1 MTAATT
7 TPPEPEDT
15 PTGDWLDDNTRTELA
30 RRIAERWLT
39 TLRTT
44 RTTIRE
50 WATTHGH
57 PIPPEPGHIT
67 LDLRSLTR
75 FSGHGWCGDHAAPW
89 AAV

>member
-67 LDLRSLTR
+67 LDLISRWAKH
-75 FSGHGWCGDHAAPW
+75 HGRDTHLPGWIHR
-89 AAV
+89 